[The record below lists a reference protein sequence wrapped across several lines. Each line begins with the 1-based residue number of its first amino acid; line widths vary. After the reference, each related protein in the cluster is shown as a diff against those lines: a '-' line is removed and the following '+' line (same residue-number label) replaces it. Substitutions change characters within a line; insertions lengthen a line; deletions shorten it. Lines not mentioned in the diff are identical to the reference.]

1 MTYPANDTEFYE
13 EKLTEVRESDDG
25 YTLGTDMGFI
35 SAPKA
40 EGVEPKVGDTV
51 RFYGRPYGTV
61 RGIFVNGQKLRY
73 QTADEEQAAHMKQ
86 VLDDKAQKKADY
98 EAKKDEY
105 EARIKALPGV
115 FQERVNAFMSR
126 RDDFGPEYL
135 PYELFC
141 LEQAAAFAKA
151 FPTTEQLQ
159 EFYKADWDKQREMCP
174 EMSEDHSGNTF
185 GFSVRMAS
193 ILIDDSEQAKEFAVK
208 FHGALCPLVGC
219 GEYGCY
225 ASTDEA
231 KALSAA
237 AAQEGA

>member
-1 MTYPANDTEFYE
+1 MTYPADDTEFYE
-13 EKLTEVRESDDG
+13 EKLTEIRDDG
-25 YTLGTDMGFI
+25 DGYLLGTDLGFI
-35 SAPKA
+35 SGPKA

-61 RGIFVNGQKLRY
+61 RGIFVDGQKLRY
-73 QTADEEQAAHMKQ
+73 QTAEEERAAHEKQ
-86 VLDDKAQKKADY
+86 VQEDKAKRKAEY

-105 EARIKALPGV
+105 ETRIKALPAV
-115 FQERVNAFMSR
+115 FQERIAAFMGR
-126 RDDFGPEYL
+126 RLDFGPEFL

-141 LEQAAAFAKA
+141 LEQAVAFSKTFKTPDALK
-151 FPTTEQLQ
+151 
-159 EFYKADWDKQREMCP
+159 EFYQADWDKQKEMCP

-193 ILIDDSEQAKEFAVK
+193 ILIDDTPEAKEFAVK

-219 GEYGCY
+219 GDYGCY

-231 KALSAA
+231 KAEAA
-237 AAQEGA
+237 KAQEAS